1 MEAKMNRLYGILLI
15 CVFSIGCAALLTEQT
30 YLRVD
35 APVTEKFIFS
45 GFIYSIPEPKE
56 IRKIII
62 LGEGTVRNIDIYV
75 RDGEFNWKD
84 VKRIKN
90 KVSFPIE
97 IMMVANTNAVRIIQK
112 TLTGEGQIHT
122 VEFYTVTSENQ

>member
-1 MEAKMNRLYGILLI
+1 MNRLYGILLI
-15 CVFSIGCAALLTEQT
+15 CALSTGCAALMTEQT
-30 YLRVD
+30 YLRVE
-35 APVTEKFIFS
+35 APVTEKFIPT
-45 GFIYSIPEPKE
+45 GLVYSIPEPKE

-62 LGEGTVRNIDIYV
+62 LGEGTVENIDIYA
-75 RDGEFNWKD
+75 RDGAFNWKV

-97 IMMVANTNAVRIIQK
+97 MTMVANTDAVRILQK
-112 TLTGEGQIHT
+112 SVTGKGQIHT